1 MTIFRKML
9 SGSMHLKSDD
19 WARSNSEGGAN
30 ALTTSYAEAIV
41 QYPENGGNLHCF
53 TMLSTCAI
61 LDVMGS
67 DPLTTALLAGTAC
80 TTASLG
86 SETQLFGIFCLPKHV
101 VIPLHNQP
109 GMTIFRKM
117 LSGSMHLKSDDWA
130 RSNSE
135 GGANALI
142 TSYGDPLL
150 ILSGWQ
156 GGEGRREKCQPVG
169 VSNIVGFRFGI
180 FCLPKDVVIP
190 LHNKPEMIVFSKML
204 FAAMH
209 LKSYDWARSN
219 SEGGN
224 NALTTSGVT
233 SGARLAK
240 INTNTVVGASVE
252 TKVLYPEN
260 GRNLHYLTALTTCAT
275 LDVMGPLTTAL
286 LAGTACTIYS
296 KSPFSNI
303 AGLVDA
309 RYSSL
314 KEIPNNYRMKGV
326 TMTWHFIVQNLHD
339 HCYHDL
345 NGDPSCLL

>member
-1 MTIFRKML
+1 
-9 SGSMHLKSDD
+9 
-19 WARSNSEGGAN
+19 
-30 ALTTSYAEAIV
+30 
-41 QYPENGGNLHCF
+41 
-53 TMLSTCAI
+53 
-61 LDVMGS
+61 
-67 DPLTTALLAGTAC
+67 
-80 TTASLG
+80 
-86 SETQLFGIFCLPKHV
+86 
-101 VIPLHNQP
+101 
-109 GMTIFRKM
+109 
-117 LSGSMHLKSDDWA
+117 
-130 RSNSE
+130 
-135 GGANALI
+135 
-142 TSYGDPLL
+142 
-150 ILSGWQ
+150 
-156 GGEGRREKCQPVG
+156 
-169 VSNIVGFRFGI
+169 
-180 FCLPKDVVIP
+180 
-190 LHNKPEMIVFSKML
+190 MIVFSKML

-224 NALTTSGVT
+224 NALTTSG
-233 SGARLAK
+233 GARLAK

-326 TMTWHFIVQNLHD
+326 TMTWHFIV
-339 HCYHDL
+339 
-345 NGDPSCLL
+345 